1 MNRRAFRTARC
12 PIMVATG
19 VSARGLDIKNVMHV
33 VNFDLP
39 RALHGGVTEYV
50 HRIGKSI
57 HPMVI
62 MVCIKKKLT
71 IQDVPDVSETRVSLL
86 RSTTTRK
93 TRKSRLTWSKSS
105 LRASSA
111 FRTSSKRTNPW
122 MRPSTLTMTLR
133 TKTTKLP
140 RVPVVT
146 RGEPLLR
153 LEPLTPGVDL
163 TTRELVLV

>member
-1 MNRRAFRTARC
+1 MLCKSSTVSTSICGQGLMNRRAFRTARC

-62 MVCIKKKLT
+62 MVYIKK
-71 IQDVPDVSETRVSLL
+71 
-86 RSTTTRK
+86 
-93 TRKSRLTWSKSS
+93 
-105 LRASSA
+105 
-111 FRTSSKRTNPW
+111 N
-122 MRPSTLTMTLR
+122 
-133 TKTTKLP
+133 
-140 RVPVVT
+140 
-146 RGEPLLR
+146 
-153 LEPLTPGVDL
+153 
-163 TTRELVLV
+163 